1 MRHFLKIII
10 ISFIFSTTSLA
21 QEAVYCCIDDE
32 TIGFEYTNKQNQ
44 QTYTSKKFKADR
56 FKLQINFEDQ
66 KVKIGNFEMYYRGAA
81 FYSDNIGH
89 SISMPATD
97 ALKDRE
103 RFTYTRSG
111 IFGDI
116 TIYLSVGNCE
126 IF

>member
-1 MRHFLKIII
+1 
-10 ISFIFSTTSLA
+10 
-21 QEAVYCCIDDE
+21 E
-32 TIGFEYTNKQNQ
+32 TIGFKRTPET
-44 QTYTSKKFKADR
+44 TYTSQKFEPER
-56 FKLQINFEDQ
+56 FKLQINFENQ
-66 KVKIGNFEMYYRGAA
+66 TVKMGNFVLYYRGAA